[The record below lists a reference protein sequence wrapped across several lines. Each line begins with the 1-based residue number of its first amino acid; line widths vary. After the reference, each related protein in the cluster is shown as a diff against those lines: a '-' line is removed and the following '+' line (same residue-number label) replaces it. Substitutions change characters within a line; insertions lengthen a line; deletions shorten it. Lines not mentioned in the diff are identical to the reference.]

1 MDSCSQSWQEY
12 CENGHREFLM
22 RTNLILT
29 SIVSLALIC
38 VATPASAGQRSGV
51 RGRGTRVARGVTVR
65 TAPRAVAR
73 VAPRVVVGPRVV
85 GSRVIA
91 VSPYRFSRPYYAFRP
106 RVSLGFGL
114 WVGYPVSYPYYY
126 RSPYPYAYSYPYPY
140 PYPPPA
146 YGYPAQPYAYPTNP
160 TNPSGAYPSPGYPQP
175 GAVTVQP
182 GTTSGAGV
190 SFEITPVD
198 ADVYVDGTLVGRVS
212 NFGPLSQPL
221 PMAPGRHL
229 IEIRRE
235 GYQTLSFDA
244 DVAAGQVIP
253 YQGAMQPLVR

>member
-1 MDSCSQSWQEY
+1 
-12 CENGHREFLM
+12 M
-22 RTNLILT
+22 RTHLVLST
-29 SIVSLALIC
+29 IVSLALIS
-38 VATPASAGQRSGV
+38 VATPAFAGQGSGA
-51 RGRGTRVARGVTVR
+51 RGRGARVARGTVR
-65 TAPRAVAR
+65 TAPRAVVRA
-73 VAPRVVVGPRVV
+73 APRVVVGPRVV

-91 VSPYRFSRPYYAFRP
+91 VSPYRFSRPYYSFRP

-126 RSPYPYAYSYPYPY
+126 GNPYPYPYPYAYSYPY

-146 YGYPAQPYAYPTNP
+146 YGYPAQPYPYPTNP
-160 TNPSGAYPSPGYPQP
+160 PAAYPSPGYPQP
-175 GAVTVQP
+175 GGVTVQP
-182 GTTSGAGV
+182 GATSGAGV

-198 ADVYVDGTLVGRVS
+198 ADVYVDGTLMGRVS
-212 NFGPLSQPL
+212 SFGPLSQPL
-221 PMAPGRHL
+221 PVAPGRHL

>member
-1 MDSCSQSWQEY
+1 
-12 CENGHREFLM
+12 M
-22 RTNLILT
+22 RTNLVLS

-38 VATPASAGQRSGV
+38 VATPAAAGQGRGA
-51 RGRGTRVARGVTVR
+51 RGRGTRVARGVVR

-85 GSRVIA
+85 GPRVIA
-91 VSPYRFSRPYYAFRP
+91 ASPYRFSRPYYAFRP

-114 WVGYPVSYPYYY
+114 WVGYPVTYPYYY
-126 RSPYPYAYSYPYPY
+126 ANPYPYPYAYSSPY
-140 PYPPPA
+140 PYPPPP

-160 TNPSGAYPSPGYPQP
+160 TNPSGAYPSPGYPQS

-190 SFEITPVD
+190 SFEMTPVD

-212 NFGPLSQPL
+212 DFGPLSQPL
-221 PMAPGRHL
+221 SVAPGRHL